1 MSIASLSPSRL
12 LIVASALLLVACGS
26 EPPDAPRPSPST
38 PELVVYSER
47 REPLIEPIFERYRRE
62 TGIRVRFVTDTGT
75 ALIERL
81 AAEGAR
87 TPADL
92 FLSVDAGTL
101 WLAAERGLLAPVRSA
116 KLEAAV
122 PPHLRDPEG
131 RWFGLSQR
139 ARTIVYARDRVD
151 PARLSGLESLGDP
164 AFRGRVCLR
173 TSKKVYNQSLVAMAI
188 ERLGEEATEA
198 MVRAWIANLA
208 APPFADDT
216 QLILALA
223 AGQCDLG
230 LVNTYYLGR
239 LHADGRASEV
249 WPYFPPEGTHVN
261 VSGAGVTAHAP
272 RPDAALA
279 FLEWLVSPEVQADF
293 AGLNFEYPVREGV
306 ALSPVIEAY
315 GVFRPDPI
323 PVAVAGK
330 RQAQA
335 VALMDRAG
343 WR

>member
-1 MSIASLSPSRL
+1 MRTTPISFVL
-12 LIVASALLLVACGS
+12 LASALLLAACERS
-26 EPPDAPRPSPST
+26 APPPAEATAPPAQI
-38 PELVVYSER
+38 VVYSER
-47 REPLIEPIFERYRRE
+47 REPLIEPIFERYQRE
-62 TGIRVRFVTDTGT
+62 KGVAVRFVTDTGA

-81 AAEGAR
+81 AAEGSR

-101 WLAAERGLLAPVRSA
+101 WLAAERGLLRSVRSA
-116 KLEAAV
+116 TLEAAV
-122 PPHLRDPEG
+122 PAALRDPQG

-173 TSKKVYNQSLVAMAI
+173 TSKKVYNQSLVAIAI
-188 ERLGEEATEA
+188 ERMGEAATEA
-198 MVRAWIANLA
+198 MVRAWVANLA

-239 LHADGRASEV
+239 LHSEGRATEV
-249 WPYFPPEGTHVN
+249 WPFFPPEGTHVN
-261 VSGAGVTAHAP
+261 ISGAGITAHAP
-272 RPDAALA
+272 HPEAALA
-279 FLEWLVSPEVQADF
+279 FLEWLVSPAVQADF
-293 AGLNFEYPVREGV
+293 AALNFEYPVREGV
-306 ALSPVIEAY
+306 ELAPVVERFGA
-315 GVFRPDPI
+315 FRPDPI
-323 PVAVAGK
+323 HVEVAGR
-330 RQAQA
+330 RQAEA

>member
-1 MSIASLSPSRL
+1 MHKILFAPLLAIFLAACDRSDPETPAATVPSASE
-12 LIVASALLLVACGS
+12 I
-26 EPPDAPRPSPST
+26 
-38 PELVVYSER
+38 VVYSER

-62 TGIRVRFVTDTGT
+62 TGIRVRFVTDTGA

-81 AAEGAR
+81 SAEGAR

-101 WLAAERGLLAPVRSA
+101 WLAAERGLLAAVRSES
-116 KLEAAV
+116 LESAV
-122 PPHLRDPEG
+122 PAHLRDPEG

-139 ARTIVYARDRVD
+139 ARTIVYASDRVD
-151 PARLSGLESLGDP
+151 PARLGGLASLGDP

-188 ERLGEEATEA
+188 ERLGEEATA
-198 MVRAWIANLA
+198 VMVRGWVENLA

-239 LHADGRASEV
+239 LHAEGQAGAV
-249 WPYFPPEGTHVN
+249 LPHFPPEGVHVN
-261 VSGAGVTAHAP
+261 ISGAGVTAHAP
-272 RPDAALA
+272 HPREAQA
-279 FLEWLVSPEVQADF
+279 FLEWLVSPAVQAEF
-293 AGLNFEYPVREGV
+293 AGLNFEYPVRADV
-306 ALSPVIEAY
+306 PVSPVVARW
-315 GVFRPDPI
+315 GSFVPDPI
-323 PVAVAGK
+323 NVAVAGR
-330 RQAQA
+330 RQAEA
-335 VALMDRAG
+335 VRLMDRVG
-343 WR
+343 WK